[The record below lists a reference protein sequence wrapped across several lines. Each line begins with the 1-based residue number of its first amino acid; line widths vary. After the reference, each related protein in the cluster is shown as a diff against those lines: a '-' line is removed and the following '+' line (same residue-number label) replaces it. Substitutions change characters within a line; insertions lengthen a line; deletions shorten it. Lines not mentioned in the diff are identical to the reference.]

1 MTDRPVDTLNLG
13 GPSRE
18 FRVSIPDA
26 EHSDFRTRV
35 WADGIPDAPEEL
47 KPHYPTLVHAFFHTL
62 RVGGDTGIT
71 LYGESRKDPTV
82 HRSYADL
89 ARESRHLAARL
100 AGHGIGKGDRVLLL
114 LPTSFELISTF
125 FALQLL
131 RAVPVPSYPPA
142 MLERAELALEKL
154 SLIADHSGAKLIVTN
169 RKLRMLMG
177 EIAEAGRPVLTVE
190 RLLGDGRK
198 GAVPKRVR
206 RSETAF
212 IQYTSGSTGHPKGVV
227 LSHRNVCSNIHAIG
241 QAVRVN
247 RNDSVVSWLPLYH
260 DMGLIGALLF
270 SIYWRLPLAL
280 LSPSAFL
287 LDPRRWLEAITEHR
301 GTLSPSPNFGY
312 ARCLRRVRNTE
323 GLDLSSWRCAL
334 NGAEPVSAKTLD
346 EFAERFQ
353 IAGFDRTSFYPVYG
367 LAEASLAATF
377 PEPSAAIERLQLDRQ
392 LLAHGQAVESTGPGS
407 TTVVSVGSAVPGH
420 EVQVVDAHGVDLPDN
435 QVGHIVVSGPSVMD
449 GYYGDPERTHEV
461 KRGDTLWTGDL
472 GFFREGALYVTGRV
486 KDLIIVRGKNYYAED
501 VERVVEELDDARTG
515 CVVAFG
521 VYDEEKQGDLLMVVA
536 ETRLT
541 DEDERTALADAIGER
556 VQERCGLQV
565 DEIVL
570 LPPGGVPKTSS
581 GKRQRTLCRDLH
593 LQGELGKER
602 RTGKIGIAL
611 AFVRSGMG
619 FATAAAERLVK
630 RRPTVR

>member
-1 MTDRPVDTLNLG
+1 MTDRPIDTLDLG

-35 WADGIPDAPEEL
+35 WADGIPDGPEEL
-47 KPHYPTLVHAFFHTL
+47 QPHYPTLVHAFFHTL

-71 LYGESRKDPTV
+71 LYGEGRKDPV
-82 HRSYADL
+82 EHRSYADL

-100 AGHGIGKGDRVLLL
+100 AGHGIGQGDRVLLL

-131 RAVPVPSYPPA
+131 RAVPVPAYPPA

-154 SLIADHSGAKLIVTN
+154 GLIADHSDAKMIVTN
-169 RKLRMLMG
+169 RKLRVLMG
-177 EIAEAGRPVLTVE
+177 EIAESGRPVVTTE

-198 GAVPKRVR
+198 ASVPQKVR
-206 RSETAF
+206 KSETAF
-212 IQYTSGSTGHPKGVV
+212 IQYTSGSTGHPKGVM
-227 LSHRNVCSNIHAIG
+227 LSHRNVCANVHAIG
-241 QAVRVN
+241 QAIRVN
-247 RNDSVVSWLPLYH
+247 RNDVVVSWLPLYH

-270 SIYWRLPLAL
+270 SIYWRLPLVL
-280 LSPSAFL
+280 LSPSSFL
-287 LDPRRWLEAITEHR
+287 IDPRRWLEAITEHR

-323 GLDLSSWRCAL
+323 GIDLSSWRCAL
-334 NGAEPVSAKTLD
+334 NGAEPVSAQTLD

-353 IAGFDRTSFYPVYG
+353 IAGFERTAFFPVYG
-367 LAEASLAATF
+367 LAETSLAATF
-377 PEPSAAIERLQLDRQ
+377 PEPGTAVERLQLDRQ
-392 LLAHGQAVESTGPGS
+392 QLAHGQAIESHGPGS

-435 QVGHIVVSGPSVMD
+435 QVGHIVISGPSVME
-449 GYYGDPERTHEV
+449 GYYDAPEVTHEV

-472 GFFREGALYVTGRV
+472 GFFRDGNLYVTGRV

-501 VERVVEELDDARTG
+501 VERIVESIDHARAG

-521 VYDEEKQGDLLMVVA
+521 VYDEEKQSDLLVVVA

-541 DEDERTALADAIGER
+541 DDDERKALADVIGTE

-565 DEIVL
+565 DEVVL

-581 GKRQRTLCRDLH
+581 GKRQRALCRDLH

-602 RTGKIGIAL
+602 RTGKLGIAL

-619 FATAAAERLVK
+619 FATAAAGRLVK